1 MERLGW
7 EKYSKDDDCT
17 VMVRWMSYV
26 YYQEDSKFAG
36 VEPVELLYVPY
47 KYKCWGK
54 GIQTK

>member
-1 MERLGW
+1 MGW

-36 VEPVELLYVPY
+36 IEPVELLYIPY